1 MTITPLDIQNKE
13 FERTFRGYD
22 IEDVDEFL
30 DRIAKDLEQLIRE
43 NNDYKEQIDLLQEK
57 NKTYHKMEETMHNA
71 IVVAQ
76 ETAEEVK
83 KSAKR
88 EADLIKKDAEREA
101 KQFLEE
107 ARMRA
112 GRVLGE
118 HEELLKRARVFKM
131 RFKAFLETQLTT
143 LDSDEWMTEQLKGQ
157 GLGNKTS
164 QSQQATKEPEPKPP
178 VAEPATAELSEEVT
192 KVDNPPTRPRLELA
206 PNREPEPDPDPD
218 QQD

>member
-13 FERTFRGYD
+13 FERTFRGYE
-22 IEDVDEFL
+22 IEGVDEFL

-43 NNDYKEQIDLLQEK
+43 NNDYKEQIELLQEK

-83 KSAKR
+83 QSAKR
-88 EADLIKKDAEREA
+88 EAELIKKDAEREA
-101 KQFLEE
+101 KQILEE

-157 GLGNKTS
+157 GLGNTLKKQPTR
-164 QSQQATKEPEPKPP
+164 EPEPKVP
-178 VAEPATAELSEEVT
+178 VAEPATAAVEEED
-192 KVDNPPTRPRLELA
+192 KKEENPPTRPRLELA
-206 PNREPEPDPDPD
+206 PNREPEPDQKD
-218 QQD
+218 

>member
-1 MTITPLDIQNKE
+1 MIITPLDIQNKE

-43 NNDYKEQIDLLQEK
+43 NNDYKEQIELLQEK

-76 ETAEEVK
+76 KTAEEVK
-83 KSAKR
+83 QNAKR
-88 EADLIKKDAEREA
+88 EAELIKKDAEREA
-101 KQFLEE
+101 KQILEE

-157 GLGNKTS
+157 SLGSTTR
-164 QSQQATKEPEPKPP
+164 QQATKEPEPKPP
-178 VAEPATAELSEEVT
+178 APEPAKEAADEEANEGD
-192 KVDNPPTRPRLELA
+192 KPPIRPRLELA
-206 PNREPEPDPDPD
+206 PNRETEPDNTD
-218 QQD
+218 

>member
-1 MTITPLDIQNKE
+1 MTITPLDIQDKE
-13 FERTFRGYD
+13 FERAFRGYD

-30 DRIAKDLEQLIRE
+30 DRIAKDLEQMIRE
-43 NNDYKEQIDLLQEK
+43 NSDYKEQIELLQEK
-57 NKTYHKMEETMHNA
+57 NKTYHKMEEAMHNA

-83 KSAKR
+83 RSAKR
-88 EADLIKKDAEREA
+88 EAELIKKDAEREA
-101 KQFLEE
+101 KQILEE
-107 ARMRA
+107 ARTRA

-131 RFKAFLETQLTT
+131 RFKAFLETQLAN

-157 GLGNKTS
+157 GLASTTR
-164 QSQQATKEPEPKPP
+164 QQATTEPEPKPP
-178 VAEPATAELSEEVT
+178 APEPT
-192 KVDNPPTRPRLELA
+192 KDTVDENVIKGDNPPTRPRLELA
-206 PNREPEPDPDPD
+206 PNREPESD

>member
-43 NNDYKEQIDLLQEK
+43 NNDYKEQIELLQEK

-83 KSAKR
+83 QNAKR

-101 KQFLEE
+101 KQILEE
-107 ARMRA
+107 ARLRA

-143 LDSDEWMTEQLKGQ
+143 FDSDEWMTEQLKGQ
-157 GLGNKTS
+157 GLGSTAR
-164 QSQQATKEPEPKPP
+164 QQVTKEPEPKPP
-178 VAEPATAELSEEVT
+178 VPEPVKEAVDKEAD
-192 KVDNPPTRPRLELA
+192 KGDNPPIRPRLELA
-206 PNREPEPDPDPD
+206 PNRETEPENKD
-218 QQD
+218 

>member
-1 MTITPLDIQNKE
+1 MAITPLDIQNKE

-30 DRIAKDLEQLIRE
+30 DRIAKDLDQLIRE
-43 NNDYKEQIDLLQEK
+43 NNDHKEQVAMLHEK

-83 KSAKR
+83 HSAKR
-88 EADLIKKDAEREA
+88 EAELIRKDAEREA
-101 KQFLEE
+101 KQILEE
-107 ARMRA
+107 ARLRA

-131 RFKAFLETQLTT
+131 RFKAFLETQLT
-143 LDSDEWMTEQLKGQ
+143 LLESDEWMTEQLKGQ
-157 GLGNKTS
+157 GAGS
-164 QSQQATKEPEPKPP
+164 AARPQAAKQAESKPP
-178 VAEPATAELSEEVT
+178 LIEAGAKDADNEE
-192 KVDNPPTRPRLELA
+192 KRRDNNPVWPRLELA
-206 PNREPEPDPDPD
+206 PNREPE

>member
-43 NNDYKEQIDLLQEK
+43 NNDYKEKIELLQEK

-76 ETAEEVK
+76 ETAKEVK
-83 KSAKR
+83 QSAKR
-88 EADLIKKDAEREA
+88 EAELIKKDAEREA
-101 KQFLEE
+101 KQILEE

-118 HEELLKRARVFKM
+118 HEELLKRARVFKT

-157 GLGNKTS
+157 GLGSTMR
-164 QSQQATKEPEPKPP
+164 QQATKEPEPKPP
-178 VAEPATAELSEEVT
+178 APEPAKET
-192 KVDNPPTRPRLELA
+192 VDEDFNKGDNSPIRPRLELA
-206 PNREPEPDPDPD
+206 PNREPEPDRED
-218 QQD
+218 